1 MHKKPFL
8 KVVLEGKMSS
18 MCRTASA
25 DGSKNSHLD
34 RGRYRGAPTEWEFI
48 NSRDL
53 YPGNRLTNVGHNI
66 FGWDATV
73 NKRHGSVCG
82 YEFDPDA

>member
-8 KVVLEGKMSS
+8 KVALEGRMSS
-18 MCRTASA
+18 MCRTAYA
-25 DGSKNSHLD
+25 DGLKNSHLD
-34 RGRYRGAPTEWEFI
+34 RGRYRGASAGWEFI

-53 YPGNRLTNVGHNI
+53 YLGNRLTNVGHNN

-73 NKRHGSVCG
+73 NKRHGSVRG